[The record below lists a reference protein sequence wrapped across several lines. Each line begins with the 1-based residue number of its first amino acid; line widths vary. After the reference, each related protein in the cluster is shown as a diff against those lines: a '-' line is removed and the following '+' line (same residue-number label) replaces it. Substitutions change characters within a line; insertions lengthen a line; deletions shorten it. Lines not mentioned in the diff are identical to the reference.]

1 MAAMKMKRYF
11 ILGFLSLA
19 IVACSDSKNEGG
31 TSLDVNSIEMDAVG
45 GVEKVKIN
53 ATDRWIAS
61 TDNPWITV
69 SPANGVGSALCEFKI
84 DSALTAEPRS
94 GLVRIQNLSTWEYQ
108 EIKVNQQGFPYAI
121 ELEDNSED
129 IVSYKA
135 ANERYFDVVVRSN
148 VDFNVDI
155 PSDIDWLKY
164 DDYKLNLNRGLRPR
178 EVTVRFR
185 WDINT
190 KSVER
195 LAEVKFSPKKS
206 VEMSRSDVLSVVQ
219 EGAEPIIPDTRS
231 GDSTALLAIAR
242 NLNVLAQWDASQP
255 MTMWN
260 NVVLW
265 DESMADCT
273 PEKVGR
279 VKYAEFM
286 LFNTNE
292 PLPFE
297 VRYLTAA
304 DELYFFGNANT
315 FLKNL
320 ELGEDICELE
330 QLRRLTIGSYGLVS
344 LPENLKKLKNLEYL
358 NICANNFQ
366 TVPEVLTKENFP
378 ALRSLVMNANQ
389 RSVVYDL
396 SNTTKVNVGG
406 FIDEPQFPVDLL
418 KWDLDTLVLSVNYL
432 QGELPTFEDDD
443 SVPVYTQEDI
453 DRVDTLPQM
462 LADRRIK
469 KVMPNTKRFAIN
481 FNRLSGKLPDWLLYH
496 PALDWWIPYSLVFS
510 QEGRAQDG
518 TQAGFDNEPT
528 SLNYYYDVYT
538 KKERIDYTVNE

>member
-1 MAAMKMKRYF
+1 MKMRRYF

-19 IVACSDSKNEGG
+19 IVACSDDK
-31 TSLDVNSIEMDAVG
+31 TSGDITLQSNNIRMEAVG
-45 GVEKVKIN
+45 GVEKIKIDM
-53 ATDRWIAS
+53 TDRWIAS

-69 SPANGVGSALCEFKI
+69 SPANGIGSTVCEFKI
-84 DSALTAEPRS
+84 DSSLTAEPRQ
-94 GLVRIQNLSTWEYQ
+94 GVVRIQNLSTWESK
-108 EIKVNQQGFPYAI
+108 EIIVDQQGFPYTI
-121 ELEDNSED
+121 ELESE
-129 IVSYKA
+129 VKPLESYKTA
-135 ANERYFDVVVRSN
+135 EERYFDVVLRSN
-148 VDFNVDI
+148 VDFDVVI
-155 PSDIDWLKY
+155 PEDVDWLKY
-164 DDYKLNLNRGLRPR
+164 DSYKLNLNRGLRPR
-178 EVTVRFR
+178 QVKVRFR
-185 WDINT
+185 WGINT

-195 LAEVKFSPKKS
+195 LAEVKFVPKSS
-206 VEMSRSDVLSVVQ
+206 VELSRSDVLSVLQ
-219 EGAEPIIPDTRS
+219 QGAEPIIPDTRA

-242 NLNVLAQWDASQP
+242 NLDVMSQWDSSQP

-265 DESMADCT
+265 DESMEGCT

-279 VKYAEFM
+279 VKSADFV
-286 LFNTNE
+286 LFKTNE

-315 FLKNL
+315 FLRNL
-320 ELGEDICELE
+320 ELGEDICELK

-344 LPENLKKLKNLEYL
+344 LPESLSNLKNLEYL
-358 NICANNFQ
+358 NICSNNFQ
-366 TVPEVLTKENFP
+366 TVPDVLTKENFP
-378 ALRSLVMNANQ
+378 KLRSLVMNANQ
-389 RSVVYDL
+389 RSTVYDL
-396 SNTTKVNVGG
+396 SNTIKVNLGG
-406 FIDEPQFPVDLL
+406 FIDEPQFPTDLL

-453 DRVDTLPQM
+453 ERADSLPQF
-462 LADRRIK
+462 LADNRIK
-469 KVMPNTKRFAIN
+469 KVMPSTKRFAIN

-510 QEGRAQDG
+510 QEGRDQKG
-518 TQAGFDNEPT
+518 VSAGFDNEPT

>member
-1 MAAMKMKRYF
+1 MSMNIKKYLV
-11 ILGFLSLA
+11 LGFLSLLT
-19 IVACSDSKNEGG
+19 VACSDDKGEGSG
-31 TSLDVNSIEMDAVG
+31 TLSSNIITMDAAG
-45 GVEKVKIN
+45 GVEKLNIDI
-53 ATDRWIAS
+53 ADRWIVS

-69 SPANGVGSALCEFKI
+69 SPANGVGSAVCEFKI
-84 DSALTAEPRS
+84 DSALTAESRQ
-94 GLVRIQNLSTWEYQ
+94 GLVRIQNLSNWEYQ
-108 EIKVNQQGFPYAI
+108 EVKVEQQGFPYTI
-121 ELEDNSED
+121 ELENAEQVVD
-129 IVSYKA
+129 SYKA
-135 ANERYFDVVVRSN
+135 AKERYFDVVVRSN
-148 VDFNVDI
+148 VEFDVEIPGDI
-155 PSDIDWLKY
+155 AWLKH
-164 DDYKLNLNRGLRPR
+164 DDYKLNLNRGMRPR
-178 EVTVRFR
+178 EVKIRFH
-185 WDINT
+185 WDVNT
-190 KSVER
+190 RPVER
-195 LAEVKFSPKKS
+195 LAEVKFVPRKD
-206 VEMSRSDVLSVVQ
+206 VQMARQDVLAVTQ
-219 EGAEPIIPDTRS
+219 QGAEPIIPDTRA

-242 NLNVLAQWDASQP
+242 NLEMMAQWDASQP

-265 DESMADCT
+265 DETMAGCT

-286 LFNTNE
+286 LFNINE

-320 ELGEDICELE
+320 ELGDDISELT

-344 LPENLKKLKNLEYL
+344 LPESLSKLKNLEYL
-358 NICANNFQ
+358 NVCANNFQ

-389 RSVVYDL
+389 RNVVYDL

-406 FIDEPQFPVDLL
+406 FIDEPQFPVDLI

-443 SVPVYTQEDI
+443 TVPVYTQEDI

-469 KVMPNTKRFAIN
+469 KVMPSTKRFAIN
-481 FNRLSGKLPDWLLYH
+481 YNRLSGKLPDWLLYH
-496 PALDWWIPYSLVFS
+496 PALDWWVPYSLVFS

-518 TQAGFDNEPT
+518 KQAGFENEPT

>member
-1 MAAMKMKRYF
+1 MAAMKMKKYLIF
-11 ILGFLSLA
+11 GLLSLA
-19 IVACSDSKNEGG
+19 IVACSDSENGG
-31 TSLDVNSIEMDAVG
+31 NTSLEVNSIQIDAVG
-45 GVEKVKIN
+45 GVKKIKIN
-53 ATDRWIAS
+53 ANDRWIAS

-69 SPANGVGSALCEFKI
+69 SPANGVGSAECEFKI

-94 GLVRIQNLSTWEYQ
+94 GLVRIQNLSNWEYQ
-108 EIKVNQQGFPYAI
+108 EVKVEQQGFPYVI
-121 ELEDNSED
+121 ELVDNKQD
-129 IVSYKA
+129 IVSYKSA
-135 ANERYFDVVVRSN
+135 EQRYFDVTVRSN
-148 VDFNVDI
+148 VDFNVEI
-155 PSDIDWLKY
+155 PADIDWLKY
-164 DDYKLNLNRGLRPR
+164 EDYKLNLNRGLRPR
-178 EVTVRFR
+178 EVKVRFR

-195 LAEVKFSPKKS
+195 LAEVRFTPKQN
-206 VEMSRSDVLSVVQ
+206 VEMSRNDVLSVAQ
-219 EGAEPIIPDTRS
+219 QGAEPIIPDTRA

-242 NLNVLAQWDASQP
+242 NIEMLAQWDASQP

-265 DESMADCT
+265 DETMEGCT

-320 ELGEDICELE
+320 ELGDDISELT

-344 LPENLKKLKNLEYL
+344 LPESLSKLKNLEYL

-366 TVPEVLTKENFP
+366 TVPDVLTKENFP

-443 SVPVYTQEDI
+443 TVPVYTQEDI

-469 KVMPNTKRFAIN
+469 KVMPSTKRFAIN

-496 PALDWWIPYSLVFS
+496 PALDWWVPYSLVFS

-518 TQAGFDNEPT
+518 TQAGFENEPT